1 MDLVLLDV
9 DGTLV
14 DHDAAERTAV
24 TGWIA
29 AAGLPSSD
37 EGRSTERLWHD
48 LSERAFV
55 DYRAGRLS
63 FLEQR
68 RRRISE
74 FLGAVGRP
82 VVDTSDAALD
92 RAFAEYL
99 RRYEAAWT
107 PYPEAAPALAEVG
120 QHGRVAV
127 LSNGDHDQQVDK
139 LERTGLLGLVEAVVT
154 SSDLGVA
161 KPDPRCFREAA
172 RRLRVDPSRVLYC
185 GDRLDVD
192 ARAATAAG
200 MVGVWLDRTGVPAPD
215 AGVAVISTLAQLP
228 GLLGR

>member
-1 MDLVLLDV
+1 MDLVLLDL

-14 DHDAAERTAV
+14 DHDAAEHAAL

-29 AAGLPSSD
+29 AAGLPTTVD
-37 EGRSTERLWHD
+37 GRSTERLWHD
-48 LSERAFV
+48 LSEAAFV
-55 DYRAGRLS
+55 DYRTGRLS

-82 VVDTSDAALD
+82 VVDASDAALD
-92 RAFAEYL
+92 REFAQYL
-99 RRYEAAWT
+99 HRYEAAWQ
-107 PYPEAAPALAEVG
+107 PYPDAALALAEVG
-120 QHGRVAV
+120 LHARVAV

-139 LERTGLLGLVEAVVT
+139 MRRTGLLDLVETVIT

-161 KPDPRCFREAA
+161 KPDPRAFLASAQQLDC
-172 RRLRVDPSRVLYC
+172 DPARVLYC

-192 ARAATAAG
+192 ARAASAAG
-200 MVGVWLDRTGVPAPD
+200 MVGIWLDRTRRGEPD
-215 AGVAVISTLAQLP
+215 PGVAVISSLAELP
-228 GLLGR
+228 GFVRP

>member
-1 MDLVLLDV
+1 MDLVLLDL

-14 DHDAAERTAV
+14 DHDAAEHAAL

-29 AAGLPSSD
+29 AAGLPTTVD
-37 EGRSTERLWHD
+37 GRSTERLWHD
-48 LSERAFV
+48 LSEAAFV
-55 DYRAGRLS
+55 DYRTGRLS

-82 VVDTSDAALD
+82 VVETTDAALD
-92 RAFAEYL
+92 REFAQYL
-99 RRYEAAWT
+99 HRYEAAWQ
-107 PYPEAAPALAEVG
+107 PYPDAAPALAEVG
-120 QHGRVAV
+120 KHARVAV

-139 LERTGLLGLVEAVVT
+139 MRRTGLLDLVETVIT

-161 KPDPRCFREAA
+161 KPDPRAFLASAQQLDC
-172 RRLRVDPSRVLYC
+172 DPARVLYC

-192 ARAATAAG
+192 ARAASAAG
-200 MVGVWLDRTGVPAPD
+200 MVGIWLDRTRRGEPD
-215 AGVAVISTLAQLP
+215 PGVAVISSLAELP
-228 GLLGR
+228 GFVRP